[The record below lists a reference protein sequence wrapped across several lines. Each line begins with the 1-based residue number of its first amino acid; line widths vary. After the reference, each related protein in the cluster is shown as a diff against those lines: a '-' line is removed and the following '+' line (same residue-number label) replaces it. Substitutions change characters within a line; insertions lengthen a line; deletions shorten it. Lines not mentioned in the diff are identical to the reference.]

1 MNTNMCIIA
10 EYCPSFPR
18 AEINQKSKYRYKMDD
33 LSTLGS
39 GFAIV
44 ANELSNTVKSA
55 PSDEE
60 VLYRCVFQ
68 KGVTGHLA
76 EFKDGSGYTG
86 TIVNETGLAGQARWI
101 PVEGTEQVL
110 QFNPTTLIIATALMN
125 IDQKLEQIKATQEEI
140 LKFLHE
146 DKESVLEG
154 AVNMLS
160 DTLEQYRYNSSQE
173 LWKSGKLTSV
183 TNIKGKAESN
193 IIFYRKQITNAFAN
207 VKRIHAYQDADK
219 LKSKLEHNFKY
230 YQLSCYIYA
239 YAAFLEVI
247 LGNNFFEEY
256 LNHMSGKI
264 REYSYQYRVDYTKC
278 YDELEEYMKGSFQAV
293 ALSGLGKVG
302 RAAGKAIGRI
312 PVINRGPVD
321 EALIT
326 AGSSI
331 KKMGS
336 KHGKNAM
343 RDFRNNRDAGIRMF
357 LGNIDS
363 INEMSNRPLEILFD
377 KEMVYICLDD

>member
-1 MNTNMCIIA
+1 
-10 EYCPSFPR
+10 
-18 AEINQKSKYRYKMDD
+18 MDD

-39 GFAIV
+39 GFAVV
-44 ANELSNTVKSA
+44 ANELSNTAKSA
-55 PSDEE
+55 PSDKE

-110 QFNPTTLIIATALMN
+110 QFNPTTLMIATALMN
-125 IDQKLEQIKATQEEI
+125 INQKLDQIVATQEEI

-146 DKESVLEG
+146 DKEAVLEG

-239 YAAFLEVI
+239 YASFLEVI
-247 LGNNFFEEY
+247 LGNNFSEEY

-278 YDELEEYMKGSFQAV
+278 YDELEEYMKGSIQAV
-293 ALSGLGKVG
+293 ALSGLGKAGKV
-302 RAAGKAIGRI
+302 AGKAIGRI

-321 EALIT
+321 EALIA

-357 LGNIDS
+357 LGNIDT

-377 KEMVYICLDD
+377 KETVYICTNQ

>member
-1 MNTNMCIIA
+1 MNTNMRITA
-10 EYCPSFPR
+10 EYCPSIPR
-18 AEINQKSKYRYKMDD
+18 AEIVRKSKYRYKIDD

-44 ANELSNTVKSA
+44 ANELSKTAKSA
-55 PSDEE
+55 PSGK

-76 EFKDGSGYTG
+76 EFKDGSGYIG
-86 TIVNETGLAGQARWI
+86 AIVNKTGLAGQARWI
-101 PVEGTEQVL
+101 PVKGTGQVL
-110 QFNPTTLIIATALMN
+110 QFNPTTLIIAAAVMN
-125 IDQKLEQIKATQEEI
+125 INQKLDRIMATQAEI
-140 LKFLHE
+140 LQFLQE

-183 TNIKGKAESN
+183 TDIKGKAESN

-219 LKSKLEHNFKY
+219 LKGKLEHNFKY

-239 YAAFLEVI
+239 YASFLEVI
-247 LGNNFFEEY
+247 LGNNFSEEY
-256 LNHMSGKI
+256 LSHMSRKI
-264 REYSYQYRVDYTKC
+264 REYSYQYKADYTKC
-278 YDELEEYMKGSFQAV
+278 YDELEEYMKGSLQAM
-293 ALSGLGKVG
+293 ALRGLGKAG
-302 RAAGKAIGRI
+302 KESGKAIGRI

-321 EALIT
+321 EALIA
-326 AGSSI
+326 AGNSI
-331 KKMGS
+331 RKTGS
-336 KHGKNAM
+336 KHGKDAM

-357 LGNIDS
+357 LGNIDT

-377 KEMVYICLDD
+377 KETVYICMKR

>member
-1 MNTNMCIIA
+1 
-10 EYCPSFPR
+10 
-18 AEINQKSKYRYKMDD
+18 
-33 LSTLGS
+33 
-39 GFAIV
+39 
-44 ANELSNTVKSA
+44 
-55 PSDEE
+55 
-60 VLYRCVFQ
+60 
-68 KGVTGHLA
+68 
-76 EFKDGSGYTG
+76 
-86 TIVNETGLAGQARWI
+86 
-101 PVEGTEQVL
+101 
-110 QFNPTTLIIATALMN
+110 
-125 IDQKLEQIKATQEEI
+125 
-140 LKFLHE
+140 
-146 DKESVLEG
+146 
-154 AVNMLS
+154 MLS

-247 LGNNFFEEY
+247 LGNNFSEEY

-278 YDELEEYMKGSFQAV
+278 YDELEAYMKGSFQAV
-293 ALSGLGKVG
+293 ALSGLGKAG
-302 RAAGKAIGRI
+302 KAAGKAIGRI

-321 EALIT
+321 EALIA

-331 KKMGS
+331 RKMGS
-336 KHGKNAM
+336 RHGKNAM

-357 LGNIDS
+357 LGNIDT

-377 KEMVYICLDD
+377 KDTVYICTNQ